1 MRRRGERPGHS
12 ATTAHLQA
20 AYPFLGMGGLGAPG
34 VYVGTDAFGGAWA
47 FDPWELY
54 ARRIM
59 RSPNVI
65 VLGGIS
71 YAKSTLIKTY
81 IYRQYLFGRQ
91 AWVIDVKGEY
101 GPLAAALGR
110 RTIRLEPGGEVRLNP
125 IERRGGREGQ
135 LALLRSVALAALRR
149 DLHPEEDA
157 ALRVALDQ
165 VNEEAGV
172 FEPTLPMV
180 VDVLL
185 HPREAMVA
193 GVSAAGSA
201 EFAAASRDVAL
212 ALQRLC
218 DGDLRGIFDGP
229 TSNGIDLDGA
239 LVVLDLSAMR
249 DSDALAVLMTCTAA
263 WQQAILRERK
273 EAADREGVPM
283 AKVFCVFEE
292 VWRVAGN
299 VGVAEWLQANF
310 KLCRALGIANFVSL
324 HKLTDFGTAGSD
336 GSRAARIAQ
345 ALVAD
350 AGCTVIY
357 RQSPDQR
364 SVLREDLGCSDT
376 ETELATRLEIGEAI
390 WKIGS
395 RSMLVRQRMSRAER
409 AITYTDEQMG
419 VIGAAGTP

>member
-1 MRRRGERPGHS
+1 
-12 ATTAHLQA
+12 
-20 AYPFLGMGGLGAPG
+20 MGGLGAPG

-59 RSPNVI
+59 RSPNAI

-125 IERRGGREGQ
+125 LERRGGREGQ

-149 DLHPEEDA
+149 DLEPEEDA
-157 ALRVALDQ
+157 ALGVALDQ

-185 HPREAMVA
+185 HPREAQVA
-193 GVSAAGSA
+193 GVSAAGAA
-201 EFAAASRDVAL
+201 EFAGAARDVAL

-218 DGDLRGIFDGP
+218 DGDLRGSSTGRP
-229 TSNGIDLDGA
+229 AGGSTS
-239 LVVLDLSAMR
+239 
-249 DSDALAVLMTCTAA
+249 T
-263 WQQAILRERK
+263 ERSS
-273 EAADREGVPM
+273 
-283 AKVFCVFEE
+283 C
-292 VWRVAGN
+292 
-299 VGVAEWLQANF
+299 
-310 KLCRALGIANFVSL
+310 S
-324 HKLTDFGTAGSD
+324 T
-336 GSRAARIAQ
+336 SRR
-345 ALVAD
+345 
-350 AGCTVIY
+350 C
-357 RQSPDQR
+357 
-364 SVLREDLGCSDT
+364 
-376 ETELATRLEIGEAI
+376 ATQTR
-390 WKIGS
+390 S
-395 RSMLVRQRMSRAER
+395 RS
-409 AITYTDEQMG
+409 
-419 VIGAAGTP
+419 